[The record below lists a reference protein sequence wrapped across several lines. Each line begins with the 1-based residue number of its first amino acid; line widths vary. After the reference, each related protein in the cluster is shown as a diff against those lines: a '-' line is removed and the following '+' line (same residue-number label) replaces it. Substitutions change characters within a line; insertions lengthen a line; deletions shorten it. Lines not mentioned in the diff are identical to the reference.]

1 MLLIFFFLYK
11 SNVSVTGMNSACPVH
26 EWSGPLFG
34 ETVMFKMTSV
44 CGHVMTL
51 DFNSKF
57 NNWDKVDPVI
67 KKNYIIGANV

>member
-1 MLLIFFFLYK
+1 
-11 SNVSVTGMNSACPVH
+11 MNSACPVH
-26 EWSGPLFG
+26 EWSGTLFR
-34 ETVMFKMTSV
+34 ESVIFKMTSV

-67 KKNYIIGANV
+67 KKLNIILCCYT